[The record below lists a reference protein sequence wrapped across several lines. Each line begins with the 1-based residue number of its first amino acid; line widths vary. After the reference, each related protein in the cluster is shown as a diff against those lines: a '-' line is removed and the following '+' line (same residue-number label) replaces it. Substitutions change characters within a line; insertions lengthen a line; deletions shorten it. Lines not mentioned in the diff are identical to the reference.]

1 MTAGASQALN
11 SLPRWR
17 LLRIHSSFNASL
29 LAEIWRVFARHWLR
43 GKDFFLKGGEETL
56 AITKEHKNELI
67 TRYVEWVKNSRALV
81 LTQYVG
87 LTMKDIDVLRSKVRE
102 NGGEFHIIKN
112 TLAKRAFEQAGYS
125 VQEDL
130 LEGSTAIV
138 FAFTDAP
145 ATVKAVTE
153 FAKGSDF
160 LKIKGGF
167 LEQQALTPDSIK
179 ALAELPPL
187 PIVRGQ
193 LLGTLLAPAS
203 KLVRTLAEP
212 GRMIAAVLQAHAEP
226 DASPA

>member
-1 MTAGASQALN
+1 MVARQ
-11 SLPRWR
+11 R
-17 LLRIHSSFNASL
+17 LFI
-29 LAEIWRVFARHWLR
+29 
-43 GKDFFLKGGEETL
+43 LKGGEKTL
-56 AITKEHKNELI
+56 AITKERKNELI
-67 TRYVEWVKNSRALV
+67 AQYVEWVKNSRALV

-87 LTMKDIDVLRSKVRE
+87 LTMKDIDSLRAKVRE

-112 TLAKRAFEQAGYS
+112 TLAKLAFEQAGYS
-125 VQEDL
+125 VQADQ

-145 ATVKAVTE
+145 ATVKTVTE
-153 FAKGSDF
+153 FTKNSDF

-167 LEQQALTPDSIK
+167 LDKQALSAEGVR

-187 PIVRGQ
+187 PIVRAQ

-212 GRMIAAVLQAHAEP
+212 GRMIAAVIQAHAEP
-226 DASPA
+226 EAAPA

>member
-1 MTAGASQALN
+1 MVARQ
-11 SLPRWR
+11 R
-17 LLRIHSSFNASL
+17 LFI
-29 LAEIWRVFARHWLR
+29 
-43 GKDFFLKGGEETL
+43 LKGGERTL
-56 AITKEHKNELI
+56 AITKERKNELI
-67 TRYVEWVKNSRALV
+67 AQYVEWVKNSRALV

-87 LTMKDIDVLRSKVRE
+87 LTMKDIDSLRAKVRE

-112 TLAKRAFEQAGYS
+112 TLAKLAFEQAGYS
-125 VQEDL
+125 IQADQ

-145 ATVKAVTE
+145 ATVKTVTE
-153 FAKGSDF
+153 FTKNSDF

-167 LEQQALTPDSIK
+167 LDKQALSAEGVG

-187 PIVRGQ
+187 PIVRAQ

-212 GRMIAAVLQAHAEP
+212 GRMIAAVIQAHAEP
-226 DASPA
+226 EAAPA